1 VKLDNERKAREAEA
15 AKEAAAAAA
24 AALAARQEAETTTDI
39 AVVEDAQDKMTEAM
53 SLIKQ
58 AQSIGK
64 AKVKVGVAEA
74 FARRLCARPGRRSPP
89 AKKAHGPRRS
99 RHFCLMK
106 PLRPTCVN

>member
-1 VKLDNERKAREAEA
+1 LAALGRLSTGWLVKLDNERKAREAEA

-39 AVVEDAQDKMTEAM
+39 AVVEDAQDKMAEAM

-64 AKVKVGVAEA
+64 AKVKVRGRLSRADSALDLVGDPHRRRRRM
-74 FARRLCARPGRRSPP
+74 ARGAQ
-89 AKKAHGPRRS
+89 GPS
-99 RHFCLMK
+99 A
-106 PLRPTCVN
+106 